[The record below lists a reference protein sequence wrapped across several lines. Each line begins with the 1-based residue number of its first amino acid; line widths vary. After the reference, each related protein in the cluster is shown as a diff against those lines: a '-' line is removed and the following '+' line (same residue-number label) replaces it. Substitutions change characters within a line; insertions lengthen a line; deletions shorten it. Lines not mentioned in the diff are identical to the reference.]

1 MSNLHTASFQSAN
14 TSKRQITGQVH
25 FVKMQ
30 LFTRIMIVVCSSNYQ
45 LRALLM
51 QYLIANVIS
60 DVTQHVSTDH
70 FLPFYLLIAHR
81 LAKFQIQLAS
91 ITRII
96 VRLSVIYCYL
106 ISNDRFMP
114 ASINRWMNFE
124 YSRYVSMQV

>member
-1 MSNLHTASFQSAN
+1 
-14 TSKRQITGQVH
+14 
-25 FVKMQ
+25 
-30 LFTRIMIVVCSSNYQ
+30 
-45 LRALLM
+45 M
-51 QYLIANVIS
+51 QYLIANIIS

-70 FLPFYLLIAHR
+70 FLLFYLLIAHG

-114 ASINRWMNFE
+114 ASINRRMNFE